1 MGRVKKYVEDA
12 MERLG
17 LDIDEVTT
25 MSIKE
30 LDALLSQREQD
41 LKIANADIRK
51 QMDENGWDVDVD
63 EDGPFI
69 CIAAVKE

>member
-1 MGRVKKYVEDA
+1 MGKVKKYVEDA

-17 LDIDEVTT
+17 LDINEVTT

-30 LDALLSQREQD
+30 LDTLLEQREQQ

-51 QMDENGWDVDVD
+51 QMDEKGWDVDVD
-63 EDGPFI
+63 ENGPFI
-69 CIAAVKE
+69 CIASKE